1 MKKIK
6 ALWDSAVK
14 GKRDIGSRPALMT
27 PEGVISVF
35 YYGFGNSGTLF
46 RLHDIPTG
54 EVKWQQDLS
63 GTANRFTMHGTS
75 HFYFPMMQGSG
86 HYYSLD
92 GSLQAEYRV
101 GKANIW
107 AMLPCTGNDNKGGAD
122 DVIVNEIHGGASGVE
137 RIRLTDGQLQWRAEL
152 GEVVKAPVNADGVY
166 YCATAGRIGDK
177 FDFDAPYQFL
187 VYALDEVTGS
197 LLWQQE
203 IDYYPLSSAVYGNQL
218 IVGSRKALVVLDR
231 ATGEV
236 LQTLD
241 LSHDSAGIYQ
251 MVVADGR
258 LFALSEAGYL
268 SVFNLDN
275 LTLIASETLIDGKGN
290 MAVQGDFIYL
300 QNPNGNV
307 FEHDIDT
314 LTPQREF
321 FVRKAKEASPSMT
334 LTDNYLFVN
343 SKSTFYCFQL

>member
-1 MKKIK
+1 MKKVK

-46 RLHDIPTG
+46 RLHDLVTG
-54 EVKWQQDLS
+54 EVKWEQDLS
-63 GTANRFTMHGTS
+63 GTANRFAMHDTS

-92 GSLQAEYRV
+92 GCLQAEYRV

-107 AMLPCTGNDNKGGAD
+107 AMLPCTGNGNEDGAD

-137 RIRLTDGQLQWRAEL
+137 RIRVTDGQSQWRAEL

-187 VYALDEVTGS
+187 VYALDEASGQ
-197 LLWQQE
+197 LLWQQQ
-203 IDYYPLSSAVYGNQL
+203 IDYYPLSSAIHGHML
-218 IVGSRKALVVLDR
+218 FIGSRKGLVVLDR
-231 ATGEV
+231 RSGQVERV
-236 LQTLD
+236 LE
-241 LSHDSAGIYQ
+241 LSHDNAGIYQ
-251 MVVADGR
+251 MIVADSR
-258 LFALSEAGYL
+258 LFTLSEAGYL

-275 LTLIASETLIDGKGN
+275 LSLIASEQLIDGKGQ
-290 MAVQGDFIYL
+290 MAVQGGFVYL

-307 FEHDIDT
+307 FEYDIET
-314 LTPQREF
+314 LTPLREF
-321 FVRKAKEASPSMT
+321 FVRKAKEASPSMM
-334 LTDNYLFVN
+334 LAGDYLFVN
-343 SKSTFYCFQL
+343 SKSTFYCFKR